1 MMAKASKLEATEK
14 SSKVKRSR
22 KTTKVKGSGKTRKA
36 KAQLIEKDI
45 QRTNRSYRL
54 KEKEVI
60 TIKTAKSEIRIFRK
74 AKGEPFA
81 GLLYVEVFIKE
92 PNAVWGHN
100 QRVLPEQGIT
110 IFVKEK

>member
-1 MMAKASKLEATEK
+1 MAKASKIEGTDKAR
-14 SSKVKRSR
+14 KVKRSR
-22 KTTKVKGSGKTRKA
+22 KTTAVKGSGKRTKA
-36 KAQLIEKDI
+36 KVQLKTKDI

-60 TIKTAKSEIRIFRK
+60 TIKTEKSEIRIFRK

-81 GLLYVEVFIKE
+81 GLLYVEVFIRE

>member
-1 MMAKASKLEATEK
+1 MMAKTSKLESTEK
-14 SSKVKRSR
+14 TAKVKRSR
-22 KTTKVKGSGKTRKA
+22 KTAKVKGSGKTSKI

-45 QRTNRSYRL
+45 KRTNRSYRL

-81 GLLYVEVFIKE
+81 GLLYVEVSITE
-92 PNAVWGHN
+92 PDAVWGHN
-100 QRVLPEQGIT
+100 QRVLPDQGIT

>member
-1 MMAKASKLEATEK
+1 MAKTTKLEGTDK
-14 SSKVKRSR
+14 TSKVKRPR
-22 KTTKVKGSGKTRKA
+22 KATKVKGSGKASKV
-36 KAQLIEKDI
+36 KAQKIEKDI
-45 QRTNRSYRL
+45 KRTNRSYRL
-54 KEKEVI
+54 KEREVI

-110 IFVKEK
+110 IFIKEK

>member
-1 MMAKASKLEATEK
+1 MAKASKLEGSEK
-14 SSKVKRSR
+14 TTKVKRSR
-22 KTTKVKGSGKTRKA
+22 KTAKVKGSGKSPKV
-36 KAQLIEKDI
+36 KAQLKDKDI
-45 QRTNRSYRL
+45 KRTNRSYRL

-60 TIKTAKSEIRIFRK
+60 TIKTEKSEIRVFRK

-92 PNAVWGHN
+92 QNVVWGHN

-110 IFVKEK
+110 IFIKEK